1 MCDAGSGVACGRCH
15 LGCSASGV
23 QKRRS
28 RYCSFVSRCLTR
40 AAVAS
45 KRLSMCTQFDSFWP
59 KDCKISIDSQ
69 SIGARM
75 HALACRERWALP
87 SSGFTVAHDCSEYHL
102 IVHVAPRC
110 SCGGFASVTQMCRQ
124 RSATLEPCCVVKL
137 HVDAKLKQ
145 GVCMHGMCC
154 MCIVG

>member
-1 MCDAGSGVACGRCH
+1 
-15 LGCSASGV
+15 
-23 QKRRS
+23 
-28 RYCSFVSRCLTR
+28 
-40 AAVAS
+40 
-45 KRLSMCTQFDSFWP
+45 
-59 KDCKISIDSQ
+59 
-69 SIGARM
+69 M

-145 GVCMHGMCC
+145 GVCMHG
-154 MCIVG
+154 IVLHVHRGVTSTSTPSMHRLPAGTRASARCLQC